1 MADSGLVDMSSQFSG
16 LPMADLI
23 GSPLQAAC
31 DSQVKLASATADF
44 IKAVGFLPPTDK
56 TATLGDIR
64 TAKFAF
70 NRTVGLKAD
79 GTADTQK
86 VELDV
91 PLLAIVKIPAL
102 AISRVNISFDME
114 VKSSTAS
121 TSEEDKSGSFS
132 ADASVGWGP
141 FSMKVHVQGSVSS
154 HQSNTRSS
162 DNSAKY
168 HVDVLAEDTGM
179 PEGLARVLDIMHQAI
194 TPPPVKAAPAAP
206 VTPP

>member
-1 MADSGLVDMSSQFSG
+1 MADSGLVDMSSQFRG

-44 IKAVGFLPPTDK
+44 IKAVGFLPPAKD
-56 TATLGDIR
+56 GDPFGAVR

-70 NRTVGLKAD
+70 KRTIGTKTD
-79 GTADTQK
+79 GTVDTQD

-102 AISRVNISFDME
+102 AITRVNITFDME

-121 TSEEDKSGSFS
+121 TSEDTKEGSFS

-141 FSMKVHVQGSVSS
+141 FSLKVHVQGSVSS
-154 HQSNTRSS
+154 HQSNTRTS

-179 PEGLARVLDIMHQAI
+179 PEGLARVLDIMHSAI
-194 TPPPVKAAPAAP
+194 MPPPVPKQP
-206 VTPP
+206 VSAVP